1 MSQINTSQLVRV
13 KVQPRHFECKIV
25 QFNKLWW
32 RNVLVIHQND
42 IKLHRGNT
50 VFQRK
55 WILED
60 DRTQICFNSRKLKRN
75 QLLLE
80 GFSIKMS
87 ACVLY
92 SLILSWAC
100 SFGHS
105 WTHIISSSEGKRL
118 LWLDKQSCEAQWVV
132 SVTWGDT
139 EDQSR
144 HADTSACSDWL
155 YVERRCVPWLK
166 QPWNGANQPV
176 WGYRHKNRMIQH
188 RNWIWTGFHYNLFGI
203 SVSRATDLL
212 HIYSSLCIFW
222 KTFSASE

>member
-92 SLILSWAC
+92 SLLLSWAC
-100 SFGHS
+100 SFGHGHTS
-105 WTHIISSSEGKRL
+105 SPAARANASYGWINSPVKHSELSVWLEVIPRIRADMLTHRPALIGYMLK
-118 LWLDKQSCEAQWVV
+118 
-132 SVTWGDT
+132 GD
-139 EDQSR
+139 
-144 HADTSACSDWL
+144 ACRDW
-155 YVERRCVPWLK
+155 
-166 QPWNGANQPV
+166 
-176 WGYRHKNRMIQH
+176 
-188 RNWIWTGFHYNLFGI
+188 
-203 SVSRATDLL
+203 
-212 HIYSSLCIFW
+212 SSLEMVQISLSEAIDT
-222 KTFSASE
+222 KTGWSSIEIGFELDFITTCLASL